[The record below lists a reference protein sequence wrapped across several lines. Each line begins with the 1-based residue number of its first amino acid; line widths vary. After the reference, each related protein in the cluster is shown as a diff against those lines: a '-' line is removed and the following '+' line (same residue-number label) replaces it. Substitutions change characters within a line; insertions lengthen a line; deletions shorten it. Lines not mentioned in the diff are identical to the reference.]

1 MPTLPNNIRITI
13 SIDFLK
19 AFAEVP
25 VSQQKKV
32 REFVQLF
39 QSNPTLPSINYET
52 IKGAC
57 DPNLRSAR
65 IDKDYRAII
74 AKPENGNV
82 YILLWVAKHDD
93 AYQWAM
99 QRRLQINP
107 MTGSLQIME
116 IDKIEANKNTDKTP
130 AMFDQFN
137 DEQLIN
143 LGVPQLCIPQIRNIQ
158 TEEQLFAQE
167 GKLPLESYY

>member
-1 MPTLPNNIRITI
+1 MPNLPNNIRITI

-74 AKPENGNV
+74 AKPKNGNV

-116 IDKIEANKNTDKTP
+116 IDKIEAKVLRRV
-130 AMFDQFN
+130 AGVCV
-137 DEQLIN
+137 LIYYFE
-143 LGVPQLCIPQIRNIQ
+143 L
-158 TEEQLFAQE
+158 A
-167 GKLPLESYY
+167 KLVDNVKIACVSESISHAYCFHFRLS